1 MRFESSRGRLVRAR
15 RKSAVAA
22 FTLAV
27 TMVSLGGLT
36 ASRAQAGGLTCRKV
50 VASEATKEGRNA
62 LEGSRARCR
71 SDEMLTG
78 GTCYAEVRPEPDG
91 SCQTSAMGLI
101 QTLAESPDTTQ
112 GAFFTCLQTGGNE
125 CAVEERTRAMAI
137 CCKIA
142 TE

>member
-1 MRFESSRGRLVRAR
+1 MRFESSQGRLVRAR
-15 RKSAVAA
+15 QKCAIAA
-22 FTLAV
+22 FTQLA
-27 TMVSLGGLT
+27 TMGLLVGLAAST
-36 ASRAQAGGLTCRKV
+36 AHAGGLTCRKV

-71 SDEMLTG
+71 SDEMLSG
-78 GTCYAEVRPEPDG
+78 GTCYAEVRPEADG
-91 SCQTSAMGLI
+91 SCQTSAMGII

-142 TE
+142 TD

>member
-1 MRFESSRGRLVRAR
+1 MRFESSRRRLVRAR
-15 RKSAVAA
+15 RKRAIAA
-22 FTLAV
+22 FTQVTTMALLVGLAAN
-27 TMVSLGGLT
+27 T
-36 ASRAQAGGLTCRKV
+36 AHAGGLTCRKV

-78 GTCYAEVRPEPDG
+78 GTCYAEVRPEADG
-91 SCQTSAMGLI
+91 SCQTSAMGII

-142 TE
+142 TD